1 MPSIQSELDQSL
13 YDIAISH
20 LTKIGEYLPGPFKK
34 AGGTKQLLIER
45 YSQDPLFSIFGLDSP
60 EYVGA
65 AAGGGTVTSIHR
77 KIGDIY
83 EAAVKTIFM
92 HALNQTPEQV
102 TYSTIILSGDKEENR
117 SADAYLQFDRLPK
130 DARKRI
136 ESYCKKELKRL
147 TPDPKVKLV
156 GVGMEVRHCYQ
167 TGDSKRTQA
176 DEAMARH
183 FYVSGILPI
192 MPLFCNQSNPSIVRR
207 YRSVW
212 VIKQGMESYDL
223 VRDFSGYDFFD
234 FLRRNRDDFRQ
245 PVLTMLRTLT
255 A

>member
-1 MPSIQSELDQSL
+1 MCPTARSS
-13 YDIAISH
+13 Y
-20 LTKIGEYLPGPFKK
+20 
-34 AGGTKQLLIER
+34 
-45 YSQDPLFSIFGLDSP
+45 
-60 EYVGA
+60 
-65 AAGGGTVTSIHR
+65 
-77 KIGDIY
+77 
-83 EAAVKTIFM
+83 
-92 HALNQTPEQV
+92 
-102 TYSTIILSGDKEENR
+102 SGDKEENR
-117 SADAYLQFDRLPK
+117 SADAYLQFNRLPK

-207 YRSVW
+207 YRSVL
-212 VIKQGMESYDL
+212 GH
-223 VRDFSGYDFFD
+223 
-234 FLRRNRDDFRQ
+234 
-245 PVLTMLRTLT
+245 
-255 A
+255 